1 MISPHV
7 EVLLC
12 RGCCCGTA
20 RKHPDTDHQQQE
32 RILAA
37 AGSRCPTAR
46 VRTVGCLGP
55 CSYSNVVVIRP
66 IGSSGE
72 RTWLGRI
79 NTLAQTLSLSAWIE
93 AGADLDSLPAQP
105 ALDRFVPD
113 LAIRQ
118 QAAKR
123 AAS

>member
-1 MISPHV
+1 MDPPHV

-20 RKHPDTDHQQQE
+20 RKHPNTDHEQQE
-32 RILAA
+32 QILVA
-37 AGSRCPTAR
+37 AGSRGPTTR

-55 CSYSNVVVIRP
+55 CSHSNVVVIRP
-66 IGSSGE
+66 IGTAGQ
-72 RTWLGRI
+72 RTWIGRV
-79 NTLAQTLSLSAWIE
+79 NTLPRTRSLAAWIE
-93 AGADLDSLPAQP
+93 AGADLEDLPEE
-105 ALDRFVPD
+105 LLRDRFVAD

-118 QAAKR
+118 QAARR